1 MKKINLSLS
10 LFSVSFFAKMSFY
23 LKPPRG
29 DIHME
34 KLEELTVKRWRFL
47 QLLDLKDINQFHQT
61 LVDHANLSDSV
72 MENSSKDRVSHFFLR
87 LCISKSVDYSLKSN
101 YIEKET
107 SLFTYRL
114 QQMSKRDITKSIRDV
129 LRHLND
135 LTNQETCDKILNVL
149 AKSLECILHQNM
161 LEEEDGNDFEFQV
174 PFQVVPQLVCRRK
187 VVLNLGQASVHC
199 DNVKEYLSCV
209 FSTLLRSSITKMSRQ
224 TISYGFE
231 EDDDRIKMLA
241 DAVENQIIS
250 VYDSSSH
257 MNSISRIRFEQ
268 IEELSKH
275 FPPCFA
281 HVHQKLQASHRLG
294 HHARIAYTLYLKD
307 IGLPLEESLK
317 FWNFYYSKDTNHHD
331 KSKCTH
337 SWQENGRKFEYSINH
352 LYGNAGSGT
361 VYSAH
366 NCSSIAKRCSNIND
380 ELNCPLYDIEDLTQD
395 HRKACLQT
403 LKIPLLDIEM
413 ISNPPQ
419 YFKLSRTLCH
429 D

>member
-1 MKKINLSLS
+1 
-10 LFSVSFFAKMSFY
+10 MSFY

-47 QLLDLKDINQFHQT
+47 QLLDLEDISQFHQT
-61 LVDHANLSDSV
+61 LVDHANLSESV

-87 LCISKSVDYSLKSN
+87 LCISKSVDYSSKSKF
-101 YIEKET
+101 IEKET

-114 QQMSKRDITKSIRDV
+114 EQMSKRDITKSIHDV
-129 LRHLND
+129 LRHLDD
-135 LTNQETCDKILNVL
+135 LTNQETCDKVLSVL
-149 AKSLECILHQNM
+149 AKSLECILDQNM
-161 LEEEDGNDFEFQV
+161 LEEEGNYFEFQV

-187 VVLNLGQASVHC
+187 VVLNQGKASVHC

-209 FSTLLRSSITKMSRQ
+209 FSTLLRSSIKKMSSQ

-231 EDDDRIKMLA
+231 EDDDRIRILA
-241 DAVENQIIS
+241 DTVQNQIIS
-250 VYDSSSH
+250 AYDSISQISGKSH
-257 MNSISRIRFEQ
+257 IRFEQ

-275 FPPCFA
+275 YPPCFA
-281 HVHQKLQASHRLG
+281 HVHQKLQSSHRLG

-317 FWNFYYSKDTNHHD
+317 FWNFFYSKHANHHD
-331 KSKCTH
+331 KCTH

-352 LYGNAGSGT
+352 LYGNAGSRK

-366 NCSSIAKRCSNIND
+366 NCSSIAKRCSNING
-380 ELNCPLYDIEDLTQD
+380 ELNCPFYDIEDLAQD

-403 LKIPLLDIEM
+403 LKIPSLDISI

-419 YFKLSRTLCH
+419 YFQLSRNLSCH
-429 D
+429 KSNDQ